1 MRFNSVDAP
10 MASPISYD
18 EFDVHEEEMYE
29 EIDEDVE
36 NAKPE
41 IEKIILQQE
50 VVTEREV
57 KVRLEKKFFPWI
69 TGRTLKAMEHE
80 EIIRRVGYMGRRSR
94 AKRIPKWFF
103 IPYEAKYEDIVG
115 IIEKKRRISIGVNA
129 ILTAH
134 APAGY
139 HAEDLFEQAFES
151 LGFKMHGRNRSR
163 FRGRSVK
170 GKKGKE
176 PPNLDF
182 IIEKDK
188 IVYGVDI
195 KNWIK
200 YEYDTRLKVQ
210 SKVRLAIQLGIVPF
224 IIARY
229 VDKETFYVDIVEKE
243 GICYYYESLLVP
255 ISYESIAR
263 EAHDVLGYPVL
274 AVDFLPNY
282 KVEWIG
288 KLHRDFLKKNRREG

>member
-1 MRFNSVDAP
+1 
-10 MASPISYD
+10 MASHKGYD
-18 EFDVHEEEMYE
+18 DFDIYEGEMHE

-41 IEKIILQQE
+41 IEEIILQQK
-50 VVTEREV
+50 VVTGREL

-69 TGRTLKAMEHE
+69 IGRTLKAMERE
-80 EIIRRVGYMGRRSR
+80 GIIRRVGYTGRRSR

-103 IPYEAKYEDIVG
+103 IPCEAKYEDVVG
-115 IIEKKRRISIGVNA
+115 TIEKKRRISIGINA
-129 ILTAH
+129 ILTGH
-134 APAGY
+134 APAAY
-139 HAEDLFEQAFES
+139 HAEDLFGEAFES
-151 LGFKMHGRNRSR
+151 LGFKIHGRDKSR
-163 FRGRSVK
+163 FKDKVVK
-170 GKKGKE
+170 GKKGKQL
-176 PPNLDF
+176 PNLDF
-182 IIEKDK
+182 IIEKNK

-200 YEYDTRLKVQ
+200 YEYDTRRVVR
-210 SKVRLAIQLGIVPF
+210 SKVNLAIQLGIAPF

-229 VDKETFYVDIVEKE
+229 VDKETFYVDIVEKG

-255 ISYESIAR
+255 ISYESIAQ

-282 KVEWIG
+282 KVKWIG
-288 KLHRDFLKKNRREG
+288 KLHRDFLKKRRRKD

>member
-1 MRFNSVDAP
+1 MSNLSKDLVRIKSKTDL
-10 MASPISYD
+10 Y
-18 EFDVHEEEMYE
+18 H
-29 EIDEDVE
+29 VE

-41 IEKIILQQE
+41 IEEIILRE
-50 VVTEREV
+50 KVVTEREL
-57 KVRLEKKFFPWI
+57 KVRLERKFFPWV
-69 TGRTLKAMEHE
+69 TGRTLKAMGREG
-80 EIIRRVGYMGRRSR
+80 IIRRVGYMGRRSK
-94 AKRIPKWFF
+94 AKRIPRWFY
-103 IPYEAKYEDIVG
+103 IPYGARYEDIVG
-115 IIEKKRRISIGVNA
+115 IIEKKRRITIGINA

-134 APAGY
+134 APAAY
-139 HAEDLFEQAFES
+139 HAEDLFEEAFVS
-151 LGFKMHGRNRSR
+151 LGFKIHGRNKSR
-163 FRGRSVK
+163 FKDRVVQ

-176 PPNLDF
+176 LPNLDF

-200 YEYDTRLKVQ
+200 YEYETRGEVR
-210 SKVRLAIQLGIVPF
+210 SKVKLAKQLGVVPF

-229 VDKETFYVDIVEKE
+229 VDKETFYVDIVEE
-243 GICYYYESLLVP
+243 GGICYYYESLLVP

-263 EAHDVLGYPVL
+263 EAAASLGYPVL

-288 KLHRDFLKKNRREG
+288 KLHSDFLKKKRRKKG